1 MGYSNIS
8 KHSIPDTKP
17 IIAPQSSISQNLL
30 PDVTRLPNTTLL
42 LIADPKDATTTL
54 FTYHHLTQQIYTYSP
69 QSSSLEL
76 STPSTNLSLRR
87 RYVAVQKARD
97 AGTIGIIIGTLGKE
111 GYLSLISH
119 LRKMVL
125 ERGKKPYLL
134 ALGKL
139 NPAKVAN
146 FSECDV
152 FCIIACPQTTVID
165 SRVRPIY
172 SIANSRNILSLLL
185 LRMNYI

>member
-1 MGYSNIS
+1 M
-8 KHSIPDTKP
+8 K
-17 IIAPQSSISQNLL
+17 A
-30 PDVTRLPNTTLL
+30 LPNTTLL

-69 QSSSLEL
+69 QSSTLEL
-76 STPSTNLSLRR
+76 STPSTNISLRR
-87 RYVAVQKARD
+87 RYVSVQKARD

-125 ERGKKPYLL
+125 QRGKKPYLL
-134 ALGKL
+134 SLGKL
-139 NPAKVAN
+139 NPSKVAN

-152 FCIIACPQTTVID
+152 FCIIACPQTTIID
-165 SRVRPIY
+165 SKVINPI
-172 SIANSRNILSLLL
+172 IKI
-185 LRMNYI
+185 II